1 MDILHGPW
9 GGGRALWRKTPSS
22 SPRVVRSGRVDVLQ
36 GLCRGRGAPWSPQRG
51 LVPQTPPPHT
61 KAEAWERKLEV
72 RVKRLT
78 SAIRRLENMGSHPPP
93 RVQTR
98 HEVRLMPPSVSSSKE
113 EFLVNSRSA
122 SSFNKVSRLSDEE
135 EGAPGQHEDLTTSS
149 TAQSRAVSAA
159 GGQRRSP
166 RHRQPGQVPQHEAKQ
181 QQPG

>member
-1 MDILHGPW
+1 MSCAAPGEGGAPCGGRHLLALHGW
-9 GGGRALWRKTPSS
+9 FVLGEWTSCTASAEGGVHRG
-22 SPRVVRSGRVDVLQ
+22 VLKG
-36 GLCRGRGAPWSPQRG
+36 GLF
-51 LVPQTPPPHT
+51 PQTPPPDT
-61 KAEAWERKLEV
+61 KAEAWERELEV

-113 EFLVNSRSA
+113 EFLVISRSA